1 MKRKEKILSWRG
13 IHSPFFYDLARHL
26 EGGGKYVDVEYNKEL
41 VDKLERIE
49 ELRRQLLSSNDEIE
63 VDDYGAG
70 SRVFKTKSRKVKKI
84 ARHIIQNEKV
94 AFALLRV
101 LKFWGNKGSGKKIL
115 EMGTSL
121 GVTTAYL
128 AASGWEVET
137 WEGCQETANYA
148 RKNWKDLGCK
158 AQIESKVGAFKK
170 LMAETQGGWD
180 VVFLDGHHDGDATL
194 EYVECLK
201 TKLKLGGAILVDDI
215 DWSKGMKRAWCKLLD
230 DPYWNSTMKWRGKGW
245 LFNRDGEIEQHLK
258 LRKSYISLSKFNK
271 MKRFTIVL
279 AAITFMMSIQVQAQ
293 ATKEE
298 MNTKGKKENSMSSS
312 NTSKLYGEMQVFELN
327 GNAIVKVYFDDI
339 MGRMGSDKEAIA
351 SSQKI
356 ADFHFT
362 SLGQALNV
370 LSSHGWMVENVWTT
384 LDRSGTVQHFLVS
397 HEVAKL
403 TPVSP
408 WLDKSTKRRA
418 LGGRN

>member
-1 MKRKEKILSWRG
+1 LSWRG
-13 IHSPFFYDLARHL
+13 IHSPFFFDLARHL
-26 EGGGKYVDVEYNKEL
+26 EGGGKYVDIEYNIEL

-49 ELRRQLLSSNDEIE
+49 GLRRQLLRSNDEIE

-70 SRVFKTKSRKVKKI
+70 SRVFKGKSRKVKKI
-84 ARHIIQNEKV
+84 ARHVLQSEKV

-148 RKNWKDLGCK
+148 RKNWRDLGCEG
-158 AQIESKVGAFKK
+158 QIESKVGTFNK

-201 TKLKLGGAILVDDI
+201 TKLKPGGAILVDDI
-215 DWSKGMKRAWCKLLD
+215 DWSKGMKEAWCKLLE

-258 LRKSYISLSKFNK
+258 LRKSYIPLSKFNK

-279 AAITFMMSIQVQAQ
+279 AAITFMMSLQVQAQ

-298 MNTKGKKENSMSSS
+298 KKTKTKTEKESLMSSS
-312 NTSKLYGEMQVFELN
+312 DTPKLYGEIQVFEIS
-327 GNAIVKVYFDDI
+327 GKTVVKVYFDDVMSA
-339 MGRMGSDKEAIA
+339 MGIDKDEMMLFANIA
-351 SSQKI
+351 KFHYSSI
-356 ADFHFT
+356 
-362 SLGQALNV
+362 GQCLNV
-370 LSSHGWMVENVWTT
+370 LSSHGWIVDNVWTT
-384 LDRSGTVQHFLVS
+384 LEITGTVQHFLVS
-397 HEVAKL
+397 HEVGKL
-403 TPVSP
+403 TSVSP
-408 WLDKSTKRRA
+408 WLDKSAKRGA
-418 LGGRN
+418 FGGRN